1 VKAQKTADESM
12 KNKEK
17 VELNPDQIHI
27 KNLTIDDC
35 GMKDADFAALLDV
48 LMRQGKL
55 KSITYINNEFSEQSV
70 DALSRIL
77 GNSAANCQDR
87 HFQHLECLKLGNLKV
102 GSQNCPGKR
111 ERERKL
117 IYDLMVAIDDYC
129 LKNPLKR
136 LKLQELELG
145 YEVGYDGYEKTPDYS
160 TVHYISGQFNLNPG
174 LLELDISHSKLLPRQ
189 LSSLMAA
196 LAWQYT
202 DAAGNSPSKMMM

>member
-1 VKAQKTADESM
+1 VKAQKTADEPIKS
-12 KNKEK
+12 KEK

-35 GMKDADFAALLDV
+35 GMKDADFATLMDALIS
-48 LMRQGKL
+48 QGKL
-55 KSITYINNEFSEQSV
+55 KSITYINNEFAEQSV
-70 DALSRIL
+70 KALSRIL
-77 GNSAANCQDR
+77 GNSGTIGSQDQ
-87 HFQHLECLKLGNLKV
+87 HFQHLECLRLGNLKV
-102 GSQNCPGKR
+102 GSQNCPGT
-111 ERERKL
+111 L
-117 IYDLMVAIDDYC
+117 IYDLMVAVDDYC

-145 YEVGYDGYEKTPDYS
+145 YETPDYS

-196 LAWQYT
+196 LARQYT
-202 DAAGNSPSKMMM
+202 DVAGNSQPKMMM